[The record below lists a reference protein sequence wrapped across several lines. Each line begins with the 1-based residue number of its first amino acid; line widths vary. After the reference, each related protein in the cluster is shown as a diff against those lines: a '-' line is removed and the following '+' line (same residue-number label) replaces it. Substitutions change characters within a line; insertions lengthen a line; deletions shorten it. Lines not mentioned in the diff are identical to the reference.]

1 MEILTNP
8 LGQADSGLPSAEVP
22 APEAVRGILDQL
34 ALPKVAK
41 KKRTRRAA
49 GPSRKK
55 RRSARDPEDASVDDS
70 RELNPEARL
79 VEDDAA
85 LVREGVPA
93 AGGESVPVQ
102 HVSISSD
109 HSETNREGDSARPP
123 RRSRRMKRVVSST
136 DDSISGESRQ
146 FRRADEDDA
155 SESADAGEGDRSSPG
170 DVRAEEASPLGMF
183 SPLGFSADI

>member
-1 MEILTNP
+1 MSEILTNQ

-22 APEAVRGILDQL
+22 APEAVRGILGQL

-55 RRSARDPEDASVDDS
+55 RRSARDPEEASVDDS

-79 VEDDAA
+79 VEDDVA
-85 LVREGVPA
+85 LAREGVPA
-93 AGGESVPVQ
+93 AGGE

-109 HSETNREGDSARPP
+109 SSETDREGDSARPP
-123 RRSRRMKRVVSST
+123 RRSRRMKRVVSSS
-136 DDSISGESRQ
+136 DDSLSGGSRQ
-146 FRRADEDDA
+146 FRRADEEDA
-155 SESADAGEGDRSSPG
+155 SESADIGERDRSSPG
-170 DVRAEEASPLGMF
+170 DVRAEETSPLGMF
-183 SPLGFSADI
+183 SSFCFSADI